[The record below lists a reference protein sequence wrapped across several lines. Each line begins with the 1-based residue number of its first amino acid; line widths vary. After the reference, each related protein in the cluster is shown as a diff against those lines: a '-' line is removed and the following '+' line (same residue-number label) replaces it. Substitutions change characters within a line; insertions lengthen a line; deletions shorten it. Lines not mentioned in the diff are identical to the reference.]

1 MANISRSVTLSE
13 SDRVALERLQRSSNA
28 PAGLV
33 RRARA
38 VLLLA
43 AQISGVEVARQVG
56 YTPVQVSRI
65 RRRFAEAGIAG
76 LEDQPRSGRPPLV
89 TERKT
94 ARIVAMTLKPP
105 PGGLTHWSTRDLADR
120 VGVSHTTVHRV
131 WRAHA
136 LQPDRSETFKFS
148 TDPEAETKIQ
158 DVVGLYL
165 HPPTQAVVLSLDEKT
180 QIQALSR
187 TQPLLPMRPGLP
199 ERRTH
204 DYRRNGLT
212 SLYAA
217 FNTTSGEVIGAC
229 HPRHTAVEF
238 LAFLRVVARRYPR
251 GDLHVILDN
260 SSTHSTP
267 AVLTWLAAHPR
278 VTFHFT
284 PTGASWL
291 NLVEVWFS
299 ILTRKAV
306 RRGSFDTVKA
316 LVAHIGRYIATGN
329 DHPNTFIWTKQ
340 PADLI
345 KKVVRRKH

>member
-1 MANISRSVTLSE
+1 MANISRAVTLSE
-13 SDRVALERLQRSSNA
+13 SDRVALERLQRSSSA

-33 RRARA
+33 RRART

-43 AQISGVEVARQVG
+43 AQVSGVEVARQVG

-136 LQPDRSETFKFS
+136 LQPHRSETFKFS
-148 TDPEAETKIQ
+148 TDPEVETKIQ

-204 DYRRNGLT
+204 DYQRNGLT

-229 HPRHTAVEF
+229 HPRHTSVEF

-267 AVLTWLAAHPR
+267 AVQAWLAAHPR

-316 LVAHIGRYIATGN
+316 LVTHIGRYIETWN
-329 DHPNTFIWTKQ
+329 DHPKTFIWTKQ